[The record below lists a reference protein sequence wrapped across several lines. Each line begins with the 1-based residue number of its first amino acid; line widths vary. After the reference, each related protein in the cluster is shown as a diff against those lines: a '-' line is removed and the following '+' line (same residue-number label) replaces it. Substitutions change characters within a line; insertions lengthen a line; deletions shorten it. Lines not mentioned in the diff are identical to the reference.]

1 MRMSVSQFKGW
12 KQKAITLLGMSGVG
26 KTVLAN
32 KLRRE
37 NWYHYSGDYRI
48 GSRYLDEPI
57 MDNVKKHAM
66 TVPLLR
72 QLLRSDSITLSNKIT
87 FENLKPLSIFLGK
100 IGKESSGG
108 LPLAEF
114 SHRQALHREGEI
126 KSMLDVPKFIER
138 SRNVYGY
145 DHFVND
151 AGGSVCELDEPAV
164 IQCLAQHTM
173 IIYLKA
179 TENDERELVARQ
191 QNEPKPMYYRPT
203 FLTQQLKSFLD
214 EQNLTGVEDIEP
226 DDFVRWIFPKLFYER
241 IPRYEG
247 IAKDH
252 GYTVTTTELGGVSS
266 AADFLSL
273 VETKLSD

>member
-1 MRMSVSQFKGW
+1 MRMSANQFQNW
-12 KQKAITLLGMSGVG
+12 SQKAITLLGMSGVG

-57 MDNVKKHAM
+57 MDNIKKHAM

-72 QLLRSDSITLSNKIT
+72 ELLRSDSITISNKIT
-87 FENLKPLSIFLGK
+87 FENLKPLSIFLSK
-100 IGKESSGG
+100 IGDPNLNG
-108 LPLAEF
+108 LTLEEF
-114 SHRQALHREGEI
+114 SRRQDLHRRGEI

-138 SRNVYGY
+138 ARNVYAY

-151 AGGSVCELDEPAV
+151 AGGSVCELDDADV
-164 IQCLAQHTM
+164 IECLAQHTM

-179 TENDERELVARQ
+179 TKADEEQLVARQ
-191 QNEPKPMYYRPT
+191 IQEPKPMYYRPA
-203 FLTQQLKSFLD
+203 FLKQQLPQYLREKGLSSTD
-214 EQNLTGVEDIEP
+214 EIEP

-241 IPRYEG
+241 IPRYEK
-247 IAKDH
+247 I
-252 GYTVTTTELGGVSS
+252 
-266 AADFLSL
+266 AADFGYTITTDELASVTGASDFL
-273 VETKLSD
+273 KLLETKL